1 MIDQSRTRD
10 LTDPQPTSKFGI
22 GRQYK
27 ENTETTKFINDPT
40 QGPNRPRVMTKE
52 RHTTMGKPQ
61 IKHQLTETRGLT
73 DPTS

>member
-1 MIDQSRTRD
+1 MKIYNREKTPRYMR
-10 LTDPQPTSKFGI
+10 LTTDP
-22 GRQYK
+22 
-27 ENTETTKFINDPT
+27 N

-73 DPTS
+73 DPT